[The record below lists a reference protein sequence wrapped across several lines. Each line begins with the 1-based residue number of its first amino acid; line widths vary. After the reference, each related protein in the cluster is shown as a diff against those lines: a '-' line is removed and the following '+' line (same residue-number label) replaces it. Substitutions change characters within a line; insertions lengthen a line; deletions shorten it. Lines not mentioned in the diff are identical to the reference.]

1 MKDRFISKG
10 KGRFANLFPVV
21 KLNMQNST
29 AAIEETTKVIFATI
43 AKNQFE
49 TSKGLIVWIFSSWAE
64 ISTWYTELK
73 KIAIVSKCSI
83 RVEIE

>member
-1 MKDRFISKG
+1 MKGRFISEG
-10 KGRFANLFPVV
+10 KGRVANLFPVV

-29 AAIEETTKVIFATI
+29 AAIEETGVIFATI

-49 TSKGLIVWIFSSWAE
+49 TSKGLIIWIFSSWFE
-64 ISTWYTELK
+64 ISTRYTELK

-83 RVEIE
+83 WVEIE